1 MWGTDMWI
9 GAEGEGESGMKW
21 EIGVDILFFK
31 LSSDVAMALTVPVR
45 TFNMRLLLLLLIFK
59 CTIQYC

>member
-1 MWGTDMWI
+1 MWGTDTWI
-9 GAEGEGESGMKW
+9 GAEGEGESGLKW

-31 LSSDVAMALTVPVR
+31 LSSDVAMTLTVPVR